1 MMKERPQGFKY
12 VKTSFNY
19 VSYYKDGAWDE
30 GSLNEYDMLN
40 ISIMS
45 TALHYGQQCFEG
57 LKAYRRKDGK
67 IQLFRIEDNA
77 KRFQMS
83 CEQLAMPIVAKERF
97 IDAIIKTVKANIDF
111 VPDYGFGDTLYI
123 RPFMIGVGH
132 NLGLRPASEYLFGIV
147 VSPVGSYFSGLAKP
161 VDMMVSDYDRAA
173 PRGTGHVKVGGNY
186 AASLKAQL
194 EAKKK
199 GFADCIFLDPKTHS
213 KIEEVGVANF
223 FGITKDKKYITPKSP
238 SILNSITNRS
248 LKWLAMHVLNLQ
260 VLEQDIFIDELSDF
274 EEAGAC
280 GTAAVITPIAS
291 ITNGSHKHVFPHH
304 EKMGPYTRQ
313 LYDLLTGIQFGD
325 IKDPND
331 WVMIID

>member
-1 MMKERPQGFKY
+1 MKERPQGFKY

-19 VSYYKDGAWDE
+19 VSYFKDGAWDE
-30 GSLNEYDMLN
+30 GSLNESDMLN

-83 CEQLAMPIVAKERF
+83 CEQLAMPTVPTERF
-97 IDAIIKTVKANIDF
+97 IDAVIKTVKANIEF
-111 VPDYGFGDTLYI
+111 VPAYGFGDTLYI

-147 VSPVGSYFSGLAKP
+147 VSPVGPYFSGPAKP

-173 PRGTGHVKVGGNY
+173 PHGTGHVKVGGNY

-199 GFADCIFLDPKTHS
+199 GFADCIFLDPKTHA

-260 VLEQDIFIDELSDF
+260 VLEQDIYIDELDEF

-280 GTAAVITPIAS
+280 GTAAVITPISS
-291 ITNGSHKHVFPHH
+291 ITYKSHKHLFPYH
-304 EKMGPYTRQ
+304 EEMGPYTKQ
-313 LYDLLTGIQFGD
+313 LYDLLVGIQFGD
-325 IKDPND
+325 IKDPNH
-331 WVMIID
+331 WVTILD